1 MAFIEK
7 KDPVVINIK
16 LTSKGRELLSEGN
29 LNFQYFAIGD
39 SEIDYNFISE
49 AQAVDSEFTAYN
61 LGVLRPADKNPK
73 QLSFIT
79 KTLSGDPYNQ
89 ISSVPSSPY
98 IVSNTVDSLGFF
110 TNITNTQATFITD
123 ANHVK
128 QPDAMIDMGTI
139 AGGKQLTLLKA
150 PTYGTSTAEP
160 AIGDMLLVKWTY
172 GFDTTGQT
180 VQRTLPTPYLF
191 YRIENKLSGTL
202 ASNNLVVE
210 VDRELPNFTGLAT
223 SGVYAGALIYYD
235 FINFSGNTV
244 FTMSSTDYLD
254 ESVLSFLQNSQCPT
268 IVFPF
273 WNMSIIFTEEIAGVT
288 AEKLKYTQFNSRTYA
303 GFVSYIQ
310 NQAPVYKKLG
320 VIHYTNSSPANVYA
334 EGFYLNTPVLKI
346 PTIMW
351 HKSTGATLGV
361 TLRAY
366 GSPKLLVN
374 SNTGATS
381 LDTEYYDLA
390 DEDGNVVG
398 KVFTELK
405 LFVIE
410 DQELLFAMSYKSN
423 RSWTL
428 PNYYASTSALPDCP
442 PMSPIVMWKP
452 ITIITPTL
460 TVVSREYCHSTSGGW
475 KPITGTSTVYT
486 LAGVKD
492 TGYRVGV
499 CNGALVSGSVSIGRY
514 HIVDDT
520 IMCTYAPVSIAPN
533 SCCAVT
539 VTYTHCTSCTPPDY
553 YFNGTAS

>member
-16 LTSKGRELLSEGN
+16 LTSKGRELLSQGN
-29 LNFQYFAIGD
+29 LNFRYFAIGD

-49 AQAVDSEFTAYN
+49 AQVVDSEFTAYN
-61 LGVLRPADKNPK
+61 LGILRPADKNPN

-79 KTLSGDPYNQ
+79 KTLSGDPYNE
-89 ISSVPSSPY
+89 ISNVPSSPY
-98 IVSNTVDSLGFF
+98 IVTNTADSNGFF
-110 TNITNTQATFITD
+110 TNVTSTQATFITD

-128 QPDAMIDMGTI
+128 QPDAMVDISTI
-139 AGGKQLTLLKA
+139 AGGKQLTLIKA
-150 PTYGTSTAEP
+150 PSYGTSTAEP
-160 AIGDMLLVKWTY
+160 AVGDILLVKWTY

-202 ASNNLVVE
+202 ALNNLVIE
-210 VDRELPNFTGLAT
+210 VDRELPDFTGLAT

-244 FTMSSTDYLD
+244 FNMSSTDYLD
-254 ESVLSFLQNSQCPT
+254 ESVLSFLENSQCPT

-273 WNMSIIFTEEIAGVT
+273 WNMSIIFTEEIAGVQP
-288 AEKLKYTQFNSRTYA
+288 EKLKYTQLNSRIYA

-320 VIHYTNSSPANVYA
+320 VIHYTNSSPANVYG
-334 EGFYLNTPVLKI
+334 EEFYLNTPKLVI

-351 HKSTGATLGV
+351 HKSVTGTMGV
-361 TLRAY
+361 TLSAY
-366 GSPKLLVN
+366 GSAKLLVN
-374 SNTGATS
+374 SDTGATS
-381 LDTEYYDLA
+381 LNTEYYDLA
-390 DEDGNVVG
+390 DESGNIVG
-398 KVFTELK
+398 KVFATLK
-405 LFVIE
+405 TFVIE

-423 RSWTL
+423 RNWTL

-475 KPITGTSTVYT
+475 KPITGASTVYT
-486 LAGVKD
+486 LAGVED

-499 CNGALVSGSVSIGRY
+499 CNSALVPGGVSIG
-514 HIVDDT
+514 
-520 IMCTYAPVSIAPN
+520 TYCIANDNALTVCAPVLVAPN
-533 SCCAVT
+533 TCGLITMSGFNNAN
-539 VTYTHCTSCTPPDY
+539 DY
-553 YFNGTAS
+553 YFKGTAS

>member
-1 MAFIEK
+1 MSFIEK

-16 LTSKGRELLSEGN
+16 LTSKGRELLSQGK

-49 AQAVDSEFTAYN
+49 AQIVDSNFTAFN
-61 LGVLRPADKNPK
+61 LSVLRPADKNPK

-79 KTLSGDPYNQ
+79 KTLSGDPYNE
-89 ISSVPSSPY
+89 ISNVPSSPY
-98 IVSNTVDSLGFF
+98 IVTNTADSNGFF
-110 TNITNTQATFITD
+110 TNFTNTGATFITD

-128 QPDAMIDMGTI
+128 QPDAMVSVSAVT
-139 AGGKQLTLLKA
+139 GGSILTLLKA

-160 AIGDMLLVKWTY
+160 ASGDTLLVKWTY
-172 GFDTTGQT
+172 GSSTTGH
-180 VQRTLPTPYLF
+180 TLQKTSPTPYLF
-191 YRIENKLSGTL
+191 YKIVSVSGGTL
-202 ASNNLVVE
+202 AGGSVKVK
-210 VDRELPNFTGLAT
+210 VDRNLPDFTGIVT
-223 SGVYAGALIYYD
+223 GNVYSGALIYYNSID
-235 FINFSGNTV
+235 FSGNTV
-244 FTMSSTDYLD
+244 FNMSSTDYLN
-254 ESVLSFLQNSQCPT
+254 ESVLSFLENSQCPT

-273 WNMSIIFTEEIAGVT
+273 WNMSIIFTEEIAGVQPSD
-288 AEKLKYTQFNSRTYA
+288 LKYTQYNSRTYA

-320 VIHYTNSSPANVYA
+320 VIHYTNSSPANVYG
-334 EGFYLNTPVLKI
+334 EGFYLETPKLKI

-351 HKSTGATLGV
+351 HKSSGATLGV

-366 GSPKLLVN
+366 GSAKLLVN
-374 SNTGATS
+374 SDTGATS
-381 LDTEYYDLA
+381 LNTEYYDLA
-390 DEDGNVVG
+390 DENDNIVG

-423 RSWTL
+423 RNWTL
-428 PNYYASTSALPDCP
+428 PNYNASTSALPDCP

-475 KPITGTSTVYT
+475 KPITGASTVYT
-486 LAGVKD
+486 LAGVED

-499 CNGALVSGSVSIGRY
+499 CNSALVSGSVSIGRY
-514 HIVDDT
+514 HMVDDT
-520 IMCTYAPVSIAPN
+520 TMYTYAPVSIAPN

-539 VTYTHCTSCTPPDY
+539 VTYPYCTSPDY
-553 YFNGTAS
+553 YFKGTAS

>member
-49 AQAVDSEFTAYN
+49 AQVVDSEFTAYN

-79 KTLSGDPYNQ
+79 KTLSGDPYNE

-172 GFDTTGQT
+172 GFNTTGQT

-191 YRIENKLSGTL
+191 YRIENKLSGSL

-210 VDRELPNFTGLAT
+210 VDRYLPNFSGLSL

-452 ITIITPTL
+452 FTMITPTL

-475 KPITGTSTVYT
+475 KPIADLNSVFT
-486 LAGVKD
+486 LAGVED
-492 TGYRVGV
+492 TGYRVGICNSPAGFPANATIGTYCIANDTSLTV
-499 CNGALVSGSVSIGRY
+499 C
-514 HIVDDT
+514 
-520 IMCTYAPVSIAPN
+520 APVFIAPN
-533 SCCAVT
+533 TCGLVT
-539 VTYTHCTSCTPPDY
+539 MSNFNNANDY
-553 YFNGTAS
+553 YFKGTAS

>member
-1 MAFIEK
+1 
-7 KDPVVINIK
+7 
-16 LTSKGRELLSEGN
+16 
-29 LNFQYFAIGD
+29 
-39 SEIDYNFISE
+39 
-49 AQAVDSEFTAYN
+49 
-61 LGVLRPADKNPK
+61 
-73 QLSFIT
+73 
-79 KTLSGDPYNQ
+79 
-89 ISSVPSSPY
+89 
-98 IVSNTVDSLGFF
+98 
-110 TNITNTQATFITD
+110 
-123 ANHVK
+123 
-128 QPDAMIDMGTI
+128 
-139 AGGKQLTLLKA
+139 
-150 PTYGTSTAEP
+150 
-160 AIGDMLLVKWTY
+160 
-172 GFDTTGQT
+172 
-180 VQRTLPTPYLF
+180 
-191 YRIENKLSGTL
+191 
-202 ASNNLVVE
+202 
-210 VDRELPNFTGLAT
+210 
-223 SGVYAGALIYYD
+223 
-235 FINFSGNTV
+235 
-244 FTMSSTDYLD
+244 MSSTDYLD

-475 KPITGTSTVYT
+475 KPITGASTVYT
-486 LAGVKD
+486 LAGVED

-499 CNGALVSGSVSIGRY
+499 CNSALVPGGVSIG
-514 HIVDDT
+514 
-520 IMCTYAPVSIAPN
+520 TYCIANDNALTVCAPVLVAPN
-533 SCCAVT
+533 TCGLITMSGFNNT
-539 VTYTHCTSCTPPDY
+539 NDY

>member
-16 LTSKGRELLSEGN
+16 LTSKGRELLSQGN
-29 LNFQYFAIGD
+29 LNFRYFAIGD

-49 AQAVDSEFTAYN
+49 AQVVDSEFTAYN
-61 LGVLRPADKNPK
+61 LGILRPADKNPN

-79 KTLSGDPYNQ
+79 KTLSGDPYNE
-89 ISSVPSSPY
+89 ILSVPSSPY
-98 IVSNTVDSLGFF
+98 IVSNTIDSLGFF
-110 TNITNTQATFITD
+110 TNITNTGATFIAD

-128 QPDAMIDMGTI
+128 QPDAMVDMSTVTGGT
-139 AGGKQLTLLKA
+139 KLRLLKA

-160 AIGDMLLVKWTY
+160 ATGDTLLIKWTY
-172 GFDTTGQT
+172 GFNTTGQT

-191 YRIENKLSGTL
+191 YRIEKKLSGNL
-202 ASNNLVVE
+202 ASNDLIIE
-210 VDRELPNFTGLAT
+210 VDRDLPNFSGLSL

-288 AEKLKYTQFNSRTYA
+288 PEKLKYTQFNSRTYA

-452 ITIITPTL
+452 ITIVTPTL

-475 KPITGTSTVYT
+475 KPITGASSVFT
-486 LAGVKD
+486 LAGVED
-492 TGYRVGV
+492 TGYRVCV
-499 CNGALVSGSVSIGRY
+499 CNTALVSGSVSIG
-514 HIVDDT
+514 
-520 IMCTYAPVSIAPN
+520 TYCIANDSALTVCAPVAIAPN
-533 SCCAVT
+533 TCGLVT
-539 VTYTHCTSCTPPDY
+539 MSNFNNLTNDY
-553 YFNGTAS
+553 YFKGTAS